1 MYLGTRHCST
11 CMKYKRSYCS
21 NKGNNIRICTS
32 PCEHRAA
39 PICCA
44 LLVKGGGKGVP
55 RCHFQNN
62 QNLVPWHCFVQNKSL
77 VSSWGGFS
85 DPGLPLLL
93 LGRALITNAL
103 LTLPNH
109 PEEMKKKKGKTG
121 KNFTLKL
128 ENKQNRKP

>member
-32 PCEHRAA
+32 PCKHRAA

-44 LLVKGGGKGVP
+44 LLVKGGGQGMP

-62 QNLVPWHCFVQNKSL
+62 QNHWLAL
-77 VSSWGGFS
+77 GDGFP
-85 DPGLPLLL
+85 DPGLPLVL
-93 LGRALITNAL
+93 LGRALSRRPNL
-103 LTLPNH
+103 LILPNH
-109 PEEMKKKKGKTG
+109 PEEMKKKKERRK

-128 ENKQNRKP
+128 ENKQNSKP

>member
-32 PCEHRAA
+32 PCKHRAA

-44 LLVKGGGKGVP
+44 LLVKGGGKGMP

-62 QNLVPWHCFVQNKSL
+62 QFHGTVLFKTNHWLAL
-77 VSSWGGFS
+77 GDGFP
-85 DPGLPLLL
+85 DPGLPLVL

-103 LTLPNH
+103 LILPNH
-109 PEEMKKKKGKTG
+109 PEEMEKKRKDGG
-121 KNFTLKL
+121 NFTLKL